1 MQLTNSIL
9 NKTTTTKL
17 HIEWNDYFNISLLV
31 WIFENNGLLI
41 DTGSSNLYLKKLGAN
56 SITMMYMRNM
66 RIMQSKP
73 NTILHNNA
81 NVSHKY
87 ELCVLHIIL
96 QHLSVLFVLFVF
108 QFIMLPLFLHY
119 GDVIMGAIAT
129 HQPHGCSL
137 KRLFRRRSRKTSKL
151 RVTGF
156 CVGNSPVPGGFPA
169 QMASKAEN
177 VSILWRHHVMQP

>member
-1 MQLTNSIL
+1 MQLTNSTL

-96 QHLSVLFVLFVF
+96 QHFVRVVCFVCVSVHYVATLS
-108 QFIMLPLFLHY
+108 
-119 GDVIMGAIAT
+119 
-129 HQPHGCSL
+129 SL
-137 KRLFRRRSRKTSKL
+137 RWRHNGRDSDSPASRLFTQTFIQTQIKENIKAPRHWL
-151 RVTGF
+151 LCGEFTGARWIPRTN
-156 CVGNSPVPGGFPA
+156 G
-169 QMASKAEN
+169 Q
-177 VSILWRHHVMQP
+177 